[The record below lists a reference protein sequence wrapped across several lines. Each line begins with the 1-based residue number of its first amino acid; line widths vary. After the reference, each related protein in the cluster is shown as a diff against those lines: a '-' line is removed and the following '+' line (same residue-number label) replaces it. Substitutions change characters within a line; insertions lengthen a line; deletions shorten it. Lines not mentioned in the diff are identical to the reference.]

1 MLKRFALMFAA
12 TAVLAIPTTGAF
24 AAPSPAAD
32 GVLPDEACHAVY
44 PYHTQ
49 PVLCGRGKGGP
60 GSG

>member
-24 AAPSPAAD
+24 AAPADTNVD
-32 GVLPDEACHAVY
+32 GVLPEEACHAVY

-49 PVLCGRGKGGP
+49 ALLCGRGKGRP
-60 GSG
+60 DK